1 MHQQG
6 LSCKKSSS
14 LHERYFYG
22 GGAFFALGY
31 FKLHF
36 VVLTNFVDEVGY
48 VYENVLAAVVKFD
61 EAEAFGFVEEFYGS
75 GLHDARE

>member
-1 MHQQG
+1 MHQRG
-6 LSCKKSSS
+6 LFLQRSNS

-22 GGAFFALGY
+22 VRAFFALGY

-48 VYENVLAAVVKFD
+48 VYENVLAVVVEFD